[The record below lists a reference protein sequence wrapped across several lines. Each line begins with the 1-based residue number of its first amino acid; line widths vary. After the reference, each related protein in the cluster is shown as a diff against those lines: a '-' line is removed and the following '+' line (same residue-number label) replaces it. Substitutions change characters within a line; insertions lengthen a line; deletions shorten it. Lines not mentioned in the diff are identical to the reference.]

1 MRICTDIALE
11 DKLSTLVLTFKEGRK
26 RETLRI
32 ELPPQKVLARDEE
45 GRAVRTEGPY
55 KNGKLKATFIY
66 SCIGEAMRHYLGPD
80 AEERAQRLA
89 ILFSQVDTF
98 PGRVKG
104 NDQQMPRVLE
114 DIRSWA
120 EKLLAEDLEPFILR
134 RSLLRTFN
142 SFASGS
148 YLNDAEPTDD

>member
-1 MRICTDIALE
+1 M
-11 DKLSTLVLTFKEGRK
+11 
-26 RETLRI
+26 
-32 ELPPQKVLARDEE
+32 
-45 GRAVRTEGPY
+45 
-55 KNGKLKATFIY
+55 
-66 SCIGEAMRHYLGPD
+66 
-80 AEERAQRLA
+80 
-89 ILFSQVDTF
+89 
-98 PGRVKG
+98 KG

-120 EKLLAEDLEPFILR
+120 ENLLTEDLEPFILR

>member
-1 MRICTDIALE
+1 MRICTYIALE
-11 DKLSTLVLTFKEGRK
+11 DKLSTLVLTFKNGRK
-26 RETLRI
+26 LEYLRI
-32 ELPPQKVLARDEE
+32 ELPPQKVLERDEE

-55 KNGKLKATFIY
+55 RNGKLKATFIY
-66 SCIGEAMRHYLGPD
+66 SCIGEAMRHFIGPD
-80 AEERAQRLA
+80 AEEHAQRLA
-89 ILFSQVDTF
+89 ILFAQVDTF

-104 NDQQMPRVLE
+104 NDQQMDRVLE

-120 EKLLAEDLEPFILR
+120 DKLLAENIEAFILR